1 MSLETATFLHERTKI
16 GHRRSLLGLGL
27 CVALVLLGIGFLDRP
42 VSTWV
47 HANLA
52 GQRRAFDALTHI
64 VDPLVPLS
72 TLGLLL
78 AGLAAL
84 GGWRPSPRAK
94 VLLAMALSVTIVV
107 TLKDQA
113 KYAFGRLWP
122 ETWVDNNPS
131 WIGTG
136 SYGFFPF
143 HGGRGWSSFPSGHM
157 SVVTAPAE
165 VVRRCF
171 ARWGWLAI
179 AAVGL
184 VAIGLLGADYH
195 FFSDIVAGTVVGWAC
210 GTGALAFVFGTFTLP
225 DRGAP

>member
-1 MSLETATFLHERTKI
+1 MSFGTAPVGVEANARPQ
-16 GHRRSLLGLGL
+16 GPYLLGLGL
-27 CVALVLLGIGFLDRP
+27 CVVLVLLGVAFLDRP

-47 HANLA
+47 HTNLA
-52 GQRRAFDALTHI
+52 GQKHMFDALTHI
-64 VDPLVPLS
+64 VDPLLPLS

-78 AGLAAL
+78 AGVAAL
-84 GGWRPSPRAK
+84 GGWRPGPRAK
-94 VLLAMALSVTIVV
+94 ILLATALSVTIAV

-113 KYAFGRLWP
+113 KYVFGRLWP

-157 SVVTAPAE
+157 SVVAAPAE
-165 VVRRCF
+165 VVRR
-171 ARWGWLAI
+171 RLGPWGWLAI
-179 AAVGL
+179 VATGI

-210 GTGALAFVFGTFTLP
+210 GTGALALVFGALAQP
-225 DRGAP
+225 ARSAP